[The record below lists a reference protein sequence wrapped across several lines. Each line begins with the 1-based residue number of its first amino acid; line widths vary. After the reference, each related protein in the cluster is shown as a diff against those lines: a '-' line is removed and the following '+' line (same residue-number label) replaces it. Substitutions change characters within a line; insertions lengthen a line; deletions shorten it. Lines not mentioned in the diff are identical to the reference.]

1 MYVCIYTYHDAHAHA
16 HAHEWTRAKRRF
28 EKKVIKSKEV
38 FRARR
43 DQGKKRE
50 NMKTNPNC
58 KKLQRG
64 ISGLTRLRATGA
76 QISSPTA
83 QVLHT
88 HSLDIFFLL
97 LGPDVLDI
105 LTSWNCGPGCY
116 HKRMVPECKP
126 RRQHHQTTK
135 EQHQRGHSVPCYEA
149 TMSRELL

>member
-1 MYVCIYTYHDAHAHA
+1 MYVCIYTYHDAHAHAHA

-105 LTSWNCGPGCY
+105 LTS
-116 HKRMVPECKP
+116 
-126 RRQHHQTTK
+126 
-135 EQHQRGHSVPCYEA
+135 
-149 TMSRELL
+149 